1 MKKMMMI
8 LTLLALTTPIAG
20 AVIACKDVNKGGQ
33 TEDGFPT
40 VNNIKKQLKKEGYNV
55 DNLDVDLAPG
65 MKSATIRFMPDA
77 PNRPFLTK
85 KMDLT
90 WPTTDINK
98 IITITSTPYDNGM
111 GKPLSAQTVLNAV
124 NGLNGTKFTLIDVD
138 VDVDQTTYNSTITPK
153 AGGNFTGTAI
163 TIVNEP
169 ITFPEAFPLT
179 NIGDIYIDETLWT
192 DYKTN
197 QESNSTAL
205 TAAIMEFVGDRNRFA
220 ALYKQTMLNV
230 MMKAMIEGG
239 ITLTIDTNTGVGNLK
254 IEADGAGVINKS
266 VLTANFTIHS
276 TPRKF
281 LNDKNAK
288 PESNS
293 TIKVSLDKTYTEATV
308 DMLRYDLVT
317 KLLGQ
322 EFANQYKDIWYDEI
336 WVVFKKNNSEA
347 TVNVKPGSKILAAS
361 DLLASLMTKV
371 TFYTL
376 NVTFA

>member
-8 LTLLALTTPIAG
+8 LTSLALTTPIAG

-40 VNNIKKQLKKEGYNV
+40 VTNIKRQLKKEGYNI

-65 MKSATIRFMPDA
+65 MKSVIIRFMPGA
-77 PNRPFLTK
+77 PNRPFSTK
-85 KMDLT
+85 EMALT

-98 IITITSTPYDNGM
+98 IITVTSMPYDKGM
-111 GKPLSAQTVLNAV
+111 GSPLAAQTVLDAV
-124 NGLNGTKFTLIDVD
+124 NGLNGTKFTLADVD
-138 VDVDQTTYNSTITPK
+138 VDVDQITHNSTITPK
-153 AGGNFTGTAI
+153 AGGNFTGTPI

-179 NIGDIYIDETLWT
+179 NIGDIYIDETLWNN
-192 DYKTN
+192 YKDK
-197 QESNSTAL
+197 QENNKTVL

-220 ALYKQTMLNV
+220 ALYKKTMFEVMMNV
-230 MMKAMIEGG
+230 MINDDV
-239 ITLTIDTNTGVGNLK
+239 TLTIDTNTGVGNLK
-254 IEADGAGVINKS
+254 IEASAVGVINKS

-288 PESNS
+288 PKSGS
-293 TIKVSLDKTYTEATV
+293 TINVSLDKTYTEATV

-322 EFANQYKDIWYDEI
+322 EFADQYKDIWYDEI
-336 WVVFKKNNSEA
+336 WVVFKAENSGA
-347 TVNVKPGSKILAAS
+347 TVNAKPGSKILAAS
-361 DLLASLMTKV
+361 DALASSMTNIPS
-371 TFYTL
+371 YTL